1 MFLLDS
7 GSDAAGR
14 PPLVTSPSDLRL
26 ASACEFHLVRELDV
40 VLDRAERPPVE
51 ADQMARRV
59 IDLGN
64 AHEQR
69 ELRRLAHEHP
79 GRVVQLPRP
88 AYSHAGLT
96 DAAEATLAALRSD
109 AEVVYQATFFDG
121 GFVGHADFL
130 EHTPEGWLV
139 TDTKL
144 ARSDSVPA
152 LLQIAAYAAALAAA
166 GVPAAPTARLVL
178 GSGAVSEHP
187 LTDIVPAYRARRA
200 RLDSVLAEHRDEDR
214 AASWG
219 DPRWLACGRCDVCAA
234 EAERVRDV
242 LLVSGVR
249 LPTRRR
255 LADAGITT
263 IDELAAS
270 RGPVADVRD
279 STLTRLR
286 AQARLQL
293 AAEAD
298 PSGAVA
304 YEVTDA
310 EVLRRLP
317 APSEG
322 DIFFDFEGDPLWSEP
337 GSGVWGLEY
346 LFGLVEVDGLDV
358 AGGEPPRF
366 RAFWAHDRA
375 EERQALIDFVAYLSR
390 RRRRWPDLHVYH
402 YAAYEPSALLR
413 LAARHGVCEDDI
425 DQLLRDGVFVDLYAV
440 VRASVLVSQRSYSLK
455 KLEPLYMAGRS
466 GEVTKADESIVVYH
480 GVIDA
485 RIAGRTDEAA
495 RLLAGIAS
503 YNEDDCV
510 STLRLRDWLRARVA
524 GEEPTP
530 SAGSDL
536 PVPVPLEVS
545 ERRQR
550 LIDLEGRL
558 RALVADVKPHE
569 RTPAQQAVAMVAA
582 SLQFHAREDKPFWWR
597 HFDRLRS
604 PVGDW
609 VPEPG
614 VFVVDRCE
622 VLQGW
627 HRATARQRPRRIV
640 RLSGE
645 PLGGVLLG
653 PGVAVSAIYRDPPPA
668 GVTTQPGHLHA
679 RSSATIRILEAE
691 ETIAPNGRTHQV
703 LTLEEL
709 QPRGGEDH
717 VHEPVALVPSGIIP
731 TTKIDDALAQLA
743 EEVLAAHPAL
753 PNRAGLDLLARRP
766 PRLRTRAA
774 LPRVGAGPDRFAD
787 AITAAVLDLDSSML
801 AVQGPPGTGKTHV
814 GARVIATLVRHH
826 GWRVGVSAQSH
837 AAVENLLTAVVAAGV
852 PGGLVGKNGV
862 ETDNPTWTDVGSSD
876 ALAEFAAG
884 REAGYVVGG
893 TAWDLCHE
901 GRVGR
906 GDLDLLV
913 VDEAGQFSLAK
924 TLAVSVAAERLLLL
938 GDPQQLPQVS
948 QGSHPEPVDDSAL
961 GWLIGDA
968 AVLPSSRGYFLETTW
983 RMHPALTAPVSRL
996 AYAGRLRSE
1005 ERVTRARRLDGIPAG
1020 LHIRE
1025 VEHHDN
1031 ATHSAE
1037 EADVVL
1043 ALARDLLGRTWV
1055 APDEPAGAAGRP
1067 LQERDLCVITPYNA
1081 QVTLLR
1087 AVLDEAGLTEVP
1099 VGTVDKFQGRQ
1110 AVVVLV
1116 SMAASAHADVAR
1128 GVGFL
1133 LDRHRLNVA
1142 ISRGKWAAY
1151 LVRSAAL
1158 TDAVPRS
1165 PAELI
1170 ALGAFLGL
1178 ADQASSSSSYA
1189 MANGSSAK
1197 VSSSSSSW
1205 ASATVK
1211 TRTGSSPSVS

>member
-1 MFLLDS
+1 MFLLD
-7 GSDAAGR
+7 GRGDATGPA
-14 PPLVTSPSDLRL
+14 PLVISPSDLRL
-26 ASACEFHLVRELDV
+26 ASACEFQLVRELDV
-40 VLDRAERPPVE
+40 ALGRAERVAVE
-51 ADQMARRV
+51 DDRMARRV
-59 IDLGN
+59 IELGN

-69 ELRRLAHEHP
+69 ELRLLAQEHP

-88 AYSHAGLT
+88 EYTLAGLT
-96 DAAEATLAALRSD
+96 DAAATTLDTLRSD

-130 EHTPEGWLV
+130 ERTCEGWLV

-152 LLQIAAYAAALAAA
+152 LLQIAAYAAALAEAD
-166 GVPAAPTARLVL
+166 VPAAPTARLVL

-187 LTDIVPAYRARRA
+187 LADIVPAYRARRS
-200 RLDSVLAEHRDEDR
+200 RLDAVLAEHRADD
-214 AASWG
+214 AAAAWG

-242 LLVSGVR
+242 LLVAGVR

-255 LADAGITT
+255 LVEAGITT

-270 RGPVADVRD
+270 QGPVADVRD
-279 STLTRLR
+279 STLARLR

-298 PSGAVA
+298 PTGAVA
-304 YEVTDA
+304 YEVTDPA
-310 EVLRRLP
+310 VLHRMP
-317 APSEG
+317 APSQG

-346 LFGLVEVDGLDV
+346 LFGLVEVDGVDV

-366 RAFWAHDRA
+366 RTFWAHDRA
-375 EERQALIDFVAYLSR
+375 EEKRALVDFVAYLAA

-402 YAAYEPSALLR
+402 YAPYEPSALLR
-413 LAARHGVCEDDI
+413 LAARHGVCEDEI

-440 VRASVLVSQRSYSLK
+440 VRASVLVSQRSYSIK
-455 KLEPLYMAGRS
+455 KLEPLYMADRS
-466 GEVTKADESIVVYH
+466 GEVTRADESIVVYH
-480 GVIDA
+480 EFIDA
-485 RIAGRTDEAA
+485 RIAGRVREAD
-495 RLLAGIAS
+495 RLLADIAA

-510 STLRLRDWLRARVA
+510 STLRLRDWLRARVS
-524 GEEPTP
+524 GDEPAAEP
-530 SAGSDL
+530 GRPPEPL
-536 PVPVPLEVS
+536 PLAVS
-545 ERRQR
+545 EHRQR
-550 LIDLEGRL
+550 LIGLEARL
-558 RALVADVKPHE
+558 RALIADVKPHE
-569 RTPAQQAVAMVAA
+569 RTAEQQAVALVAA
-582 SLQFHAREDKPFWWR
+582 SLLFHAREDKPFWWR
-597 HFDRLRS
+597 HFDRLRT

-609 VPEPG
+609 VSEPG
-614 VFVVDRCE
+614 VFVVDGCE
-622 VLQGW
+622 VVEGW
-627 HRATARQRPRRIV
+627 HRASARQRPRRIV

-645 PLGGVLLG
+645 PMGGVLLG
-653 PGVAVSAIYRDPPPA
+653 PGVTVSAVYRDPPPA
-668 GVTTQPGHLHA
+668 GVPTQPGHLHA
-679 RSSATIRILEAE
+679 RSSATIRILDATESL
-691 ETIAPNGRTHQV
+691 APNGRTHQV

-709 QPRGGEDH
+709 QPKDGDDH
-717 VHEPVALVPSGIIP
+717 AHEPVALVPSGVIA
-731 TTKIDDALAQLA
+731 TTKIDDALAEIA
-743 EEVLAAHPAL
+743 EDVLAGYPEL
-753 PNRAGLDLLARRP
+753 PRRAGIDLLLRRP
-766 PRLRTRAA
+766 PRLRSGGS
-774 LPRVGAGPDRFAD
+774 LPPVGAGPDRFVD
-787 AITAAVLDLDSSML
+787 AITSAVLDLDASSL

-814 GARVIATLVRHH
+814 GARVVATLVREH

-837 AAVENLLTAVVAAGV
+837 AAVENLLTAIVAAGV
-852 PGGLVGKNGV
+852 PSELVGKRAV
-862 ETDNPTWTDVGSSD
+862 DTEDPTWTDVGSAD
-876 ALAEFAAG
+876 GLDEFVSG
-884 REAGYVVGG
+884 HDAGYVVGG

-906 GDLDLLV
+906 GSLDLLV
-913 VDEAGQFSLAK
+913 IDEAGQFSLAK
-924 TLAVSVAAERLLLL
+924 TLAASVAAERMLLL

-948 QGSHPEPVDDSAL
+948 QGSHPDPVDASAL

-968 AVLPSSRGYFLETTW
+968 AVLPPTHGYFLETTW
-983 RMHPALTAPVSRL
+983 RMHPELTAPVSRL

-1005 ERVTRARRLDGIPAG
+1005 EEVTAARALDGIPPG

-1031 ATHSAE
+1031 ATHSPE

-1043 ALARDLLGRTWV
+1043 ALARDLLGRTWT
-1055 APDEPAGAAGRP
+1055 APDEPTAARGRA
-1067 LQERDLCVITPYNA
+1067 LEQADLCVITPYNA
-1081 QVTLLR
+1081 QVALLR
-1087 AVLDEAGLTEVP
+1087 AVFDEAGLTDVP
-1099 VGTVDKFQGRQ
+1099 IGTVDRFQGRQ

-1116 SMAASAHADVAR
+1116 SMAASAHADVSR
-1128 GVGFL
+1128 GIGFL

-1142 ISRGKWAAY
+1142 ISRGQWAAY

-1158 TDAVPRS
+1158 TDVAPRS

-1178 ADQASSSSSYA
+1178 ADQVSSSSSYA

-1197 VSSSSSSW
+1197 LSSSSSSW
-1205 ASATVK
+1205 ASATVN